1 MIKKNTLRMTSL
13 ALAAVALGT
22 VLFLSTSE
30 SLFAEEETCD
40 CKSMEIEFGKA
51 KAAIGGKKKDISVA
65 VAIEWNTITTCDDLK
80 NRKLKCG
87 ANYEVTAVSKWTSNG
102 KPVRPDAGEVI
113 LKSKDIPCEGKCNG
127 IPDKDSPKTL
137 MKATFT
143 GGKYPL
149 KGQIEINA
157 IGTGCD
163 SIKNWNMTLFLDSTK
178 KGNIDKDKS
187 DYDGD
192 GLSNLQEKQL
202 GTDPKKTDT
211 DNDGIDDGT
220 EVDNKTDPRDAKDP
234 K

>member
-1 MIKKNTLRMTSL
+1 MNKKNTLKITSL

-51 KAAIGGKKKDISVA
+51 KAAIGGKKNTISVA
-65 VAIEWNTITTCDDLK
+65 VGIEWNTITTCDDMN

-102 KPVRPDAGEVI
+102 KLVKPDAGEVT

-127 IPDKDSPKTL
+127 VPDKDRPKTL
-137 MKATFT
+137 LTATFT

-149 KGQIEINA
+149 KGEIEINVVGA
-157 IGTGCD
+157 GCTN
-163 SIKNWNMTLFLDSTK
+163 IKNWNMILFLDSTK
-178 KGNIDKDKS
+178 KGNIDVDKS

-192 GLSNLQEKQL
+192 GLSNLQEKKL
-202 GTDPKKTDT
+202 GTDPKNTDS

-220 EVDNKTDPRDAKDP
+220 EVANGTDPRDAKDP